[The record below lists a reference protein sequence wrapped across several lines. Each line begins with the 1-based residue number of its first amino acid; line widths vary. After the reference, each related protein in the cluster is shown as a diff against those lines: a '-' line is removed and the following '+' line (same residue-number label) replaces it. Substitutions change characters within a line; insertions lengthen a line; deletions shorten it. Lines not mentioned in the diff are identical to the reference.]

1 MRRYGYLARTEKQL
15 DQAGVQHVLYD
26 KVFPKG
32 IKILI
37 YLIDFTYYYKN
48 IRINTSKN
56 TLKIKN
62 L

>member
-1 MRRYGYLARTEKQL
+1 MRLQFSV
-15 DQAGVQHVLYD
+15 GV
-26 KVFPKG
+26 PRR